1 MDLKLRDTQLLIA
14 ESKAQ
19 SLLRNQLAYL
29 LATAFW
35 ETARTMQPVDEAF
48 WLSEAWRRK
57 NRRYWPWYGRGY
69 CQLTWEK
76 NYQRAARELGIP
88 FDKDPPLA
96 LQPEPAAKVIV
107 TGKRKGWFT
116 GRDLD
121 APAPANRPCRGARNS
136 AAS

>member
-48 WLSEAWRRK
+48 WLSEAWRKK
-57 NRRYWPWYGRGY
+57 NLRYGRGAGH
-69 CQLTWEK
+69 QDRRPDAGTAEWAD
-76 NYQRAARELGIP
+76 RPGAVTH
-88 FDKDPPLA
+88 
-96 LQPEPAAKVIV
+96 PAS
-107 TGKRKGWFT
+107 GG
-116 GRDLD
+116 
-121 APAPANRPCRGARNS
+121 
-136 AAS
+136 